1 MADTLEWQR
10 EGERLIL
17 RGELD
22 QETVVALWE
31 QREAAMVGIDV
42 IDLNALQRVDTS
54 GLAMLLHLVDI
65 GKQGG
70 KTVSLAG
77 MSENL
82 ATLAKLYN
90 LPDRLLPVTVS

>member
-1 MADTLEWQR
+1 MADALEWLR
-10 EGERLIL
+10 EEERLIL

-31 QREAAMVGIDV
+31 QREAAMAGIEIV
-42 IDLNALQRVDTS
+42 DLNALQRVDTS
-54 GLAMLLHLVDI
+54 GLALLLHLVDI
-65 GKQGG
+65 GRQGG
-70 KTVSLAG
+70 KTVNLAG

-90 LPDRLLPVTVS
+90 LPDRLLPATVS

>member
-1 MADTLEWQR
+1 MADALEWLR
-10 EGERLIL
+10 EEDRLIL

-31 QREAAMVGIDV
+31 QREAAMAGIEV
-42 IDLNALQRVDTS
+42 IDLHALQRVDTS
-54 GLAMLLHLVDI
+54 GLALLLHLVDI
-65 GKQGG
+65 GRQGG
-70 KTVSLAG
+70 KTVRLAG

-90 LPDRLLPVTVS
+90 LPDRLLPATVS

>member
-1 MADTLEWQR
+1 MADALEWQR
-10 EGERLIL
+10 EEDRLIL

-31 QREAAMVGIDV
+31 QREAAMAGIEV

-54 GLAMLLHLVDI
+54 GLALLLHLVDI
-65 GKQGG
+65 GRQGG
-70 KTVSLAG
+70 KAVSLAG

-90 LPDRLLPVTVS
+90 LPDRLLPATVS

>member
-31 QREAAMVGIDV
+31 QREAAMAGIDV

-54 GLAMLLHLVDI
+54 GLALLLHLVDT
-65 GKQGG
+65 GRQGG
-70 KTVSLAG
+70 RAVSLAG
-77 MSENL
+77 ISDNL

-90 LPDRLLPVTVS
+90 LPDRLLPATVS

>member
-31 QREAAMVGIDV
+31 QREAAMAGIDV
-42 IDLNALQRVDTS
+42 IDLYALQRVDTS
-54 GLAMLLHLVDI
+54 GLALLLHLVDT
-65 GKQGG
+65 GRQGG
-70 KTVSLAG
+70 RTVSLAG
-77 MSENL
+77 ISDNL

-90 LPDRLLPVTVS
+90 LPDRLLPATVS